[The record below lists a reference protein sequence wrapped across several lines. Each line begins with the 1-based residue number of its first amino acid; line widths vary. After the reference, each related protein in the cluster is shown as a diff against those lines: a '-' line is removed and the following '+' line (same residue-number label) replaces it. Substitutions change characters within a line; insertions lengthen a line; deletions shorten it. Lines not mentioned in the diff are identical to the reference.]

1 MKSCKIQRP
10 GDEQEVRQVCSDGLE
25 TNALIIQLF
34 RRIPIWI
41 RAGYLVREVLRA
53 ETCRLHPLGV
63 PAGEQYGTEDLHV
76 LHQIKL
82 LLPLTVYTPLPNTLQ
97 TPHTC
102 ACSQSSA
109 LSRISPIPSFL
120 PSFLSNSGT
129 GATRLPTGEISG
141 ARAQSGHGPGSRS
154 APKGSQVMEQT
165 RACACSSSPRV
176 TQASVSYNFLFFH
189 LLPTSR
195 KGKFSSS
202 RSSIH

>member
-120 PSFLSNSGT
+120 PSFLPPCLTQIVGQ
-129 GATRLPTGEISG
+129 
-141 ARAQSGHGPGSRS
+141 AQHASPLEKSVERELSRVMVPGHGLH
-154 APKGSQVMEQT
+154 Q
-165 RACACSSSPRV
+165 RA
-176 TQASVSYNFLFFH
+176 H
-189 LLPTSR
+189 
-195 KGKFSSS
+195 K
-202 RSSIH
+202 